1 MKGKYPVIGIPHHL
15 CPTMNMRVAD
25 FIKSFIYYMM
35 QVDTNTGDRI
45 EPCGHP
51 RTLRDVSLSTM
62 TSAVINTSINL
73 RKRRSDIFCRSIFI
87 NSS

>member
-35 QVDTNTGDRI
+35 QVDIGQYR
-45 EPCGHP
+45 
-51 RTLRDVSLSTM
+51 
-62 TSAVINTSINL
+62 
-73 RKRRSDIFCRSIFI
+73 
-87 NSS
+87 